1 MKVLKLQGYVIL
13 KNVTGQEV
21 MTPSCA
27 GEVQVG
33 Y

>member
-1 MKVLKLQGYVIL
+1 MKALKLQGYVIL
-13 KNVTGQEV
+13 KNMTGEEV
-21 MTPSCA
+21 MTSSCA